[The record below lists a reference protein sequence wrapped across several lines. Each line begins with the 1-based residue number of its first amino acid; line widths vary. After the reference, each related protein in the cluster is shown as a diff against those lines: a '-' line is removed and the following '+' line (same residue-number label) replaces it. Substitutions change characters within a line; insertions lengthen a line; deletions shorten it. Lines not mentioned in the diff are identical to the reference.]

1 MSNADNFSGKQSLN
15 ERRNLLTGILIMAFL
30 LSVLAVP
37 TEKGIM
43 HTGGWATLQ
52 RLITSLLHPDLSADL
67 LKLAFNSSLLTFSY
81 ALISLSLALVGAF
94 FLSLF
99 ASGILFPSLVLQGS
113 ARAMLGFLRAIHELI
128 WAWFFVAAVGL
139 SPIGALVALAIPYT
153 GYLGKIFAD
162 ILQNVPQKPI
172 LALRES
178 GANRWQLLCYGYL
191 PQAMPA
197 MLSYTM
203 YRLEC
208 AIRSSS
214 VLSFVG
220 LGGIGM
226 QIQLSLQD
234 LKYEQIWTF
243 LGFLILMIV
252 LIDRW
257 SYAVRRRIK

>member
-1 MSNADNFSGKQSLN
+1 MKASLN
-15 ERRNLLTGILIMAFL
+15 ERRHFLTLILLLAFL
-30 LSVLAVP
+30 FSLFAIDH
-37 TEKGIM
+37 EKGIM
-43 HTGGWATLQ
+43 HSGGWATLQ
-52 RLITSLLHPDLSADL
+52 RLFFSLLQPDLSPKL
-67 LKLAFNSSLLTFSY
+67 LTLALQSSLLTFAY
-81 ALISLSLALVGAF
+81 ALLTLSLALIGGF
-94 FLSLF
+94 FLAIF
-99 ASGILFPSLVLQGS
+99 ASGVLLPSTFLQTA
-113 ARAMLGFLRAIHELI
+113 ARAILGFLRAIHELI

-139 SPIGALVALAIPYT
+139 NPIGAVFALAIPYS

-162 ILQNVPQKPI
+162 TLQTVPYKPI
-172 LALRES
+172 AALKQA
-178 GANRWQLLCYGYL
+178 GATPLQLLIYGYL
-191 PQAMPA
+191 PQALPM

-234 LKYEQIWTF
+234 LRYDQVWTF
-243 LGFLILMIV
+243 LLFLVALIV

-257 SYAVRRRIK
+257 SYAVRKRVK